1 MKYLFFFLFF
11 FYSFNSYS
19 LNEKNFLIGKNFY
32 KKKMYDK
39 AKIEFEKSIVYNPKL
54 IDSYI
59 YLAKISLELKNLSE
73 EERNLKTAIML
84 DPKNEE
90 ALYLITELYIK
101 EGDYD
106 KAEKN
111 YNILSSNCINFC
123 NKIKSLNVS
132 ILKFKQ

>member
-19 LNEKNFLIGKNFY
+19 LNEKNFLIGKSFY
-32 KKKMYDK
+32 EKKMYDK

-123 NKIKSLNVS
+123 NKIKSLNAS